1 MPKLTTSILFVA
13 VILTG
18 LNAVAFHPD
27 APPEVIPSDDGD
39 IAIHPI
45 NHATFVMSWN
55 GKTIYVDP
63 VGGVEPFAHFDPPDL
78 ILITHIHGDHTSS
91 ETVSGVS
98 TDSTLIVAPTS
109 VADKLGDAIPGE
121 MAIVANGESLERA
134 GVQIEAIPA
143 YNLSEDRQG
152 FHPKERGDNAYVVT
166 LGGSRIFVSGD
177 TEDIPEMRALKDID
191 AAFVCMNLPYTMTV
205 EQAADAVLE
214 FAPRVVYPY
223 HYRGQ
228 GGMSD
233 LEAFKT
239 IVAANPKIEVRFLNW
254 Y

>member
-1 MPKLTTSILFVA
+1 MPKLTTSILVVA

-18 LNAVAFHPD
+18 VNVIAFDPD
-27 APPEVIPSDDGD
+27 APPEVIPSSDGD

-45 NHATFVMSWN
+45 NHATFVMTWN

-63 VGGVEPFAHFDPPDL
+63 VGGVDSFAHFNPPDL
-78 ILITHIHGDHTSS
+78 ILITHIHGDHTST

-98 TDSTLIVAPTS
+98 TDSTLIVVPTT
-109 VADKLGDAIPGE
+109 VADKLGGSIPGE
-121 MAIVANGESLERA
+121 MAIVANGESLERS
-134 GVQIEAIPA
+134 GVRIEAIPA
-143 YNLSEDRQG
+143 YNLTEDRQG

-205 EQAADAVLE
+205 ERAADAVLE

-239 IVAANPKIEVRFLNW
+239 IVAANPEIEVRFLNW